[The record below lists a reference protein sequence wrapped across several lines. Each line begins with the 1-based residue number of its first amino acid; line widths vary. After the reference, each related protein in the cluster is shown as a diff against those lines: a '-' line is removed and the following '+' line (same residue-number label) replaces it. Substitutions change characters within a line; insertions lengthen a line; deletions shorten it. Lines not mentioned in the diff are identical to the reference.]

1 MEANK
6 SKAQANKTATVLI
19 IDDHPGNLALLS
31 TQLGLEG
38 YTILQADNGFSGIH
52 LAQTHKPDLILL
64 DVMMPDMNGF
74 EVCRLLKQDP
84 QTHLT
89 PIILV
94 TALHDLKDRIRGIE
108 VGADEFLSRPYA
120 HEELTARARTLI
132 QLKQART
139 RLEEERNRL
148 QLLNEISRAISSEL
162 ELEKMMA
169 QIIRRTQAAV
179 GATKGHILLLDNT
192 GKVSRRFTVRTG
204 APLKISDQI
213 TPEVLEKGLA
223 GWLIREQRGD
233 IITNIQQDARWIML
247 ASDEAEAGS
256 AVGVPLLRT
265 DHTVGVL
272 ILSHPQPG
280 YFTPEHLS
288 LLETIGAQ
296 VAAAIENAAL
306 FAEVNEERRKM
317 AAILAQSTDAIL
329 ITDARWRISL
339 LNQAAEEL
347 LKVQAADAVN
357 RPLHEVAQLAPLIPL
372 FGHARL
378 APLTQEITL
387 NNHRIVYT
395 SISPIQGV
403 GYAVVMQDI
412 TQMKQAE
419 RQHLERERSEKQ
431 HVKEL
436 FARYM
441 GPQLVNHVLSHEPGL
456 MARRERRSAV
466 VMYAD
471 LRNSTRGL
479 LSRVTPHEAIEQ
491 LNEFFTSMMEI
502 ALSNNGTVFELT
514 GDELLVGFN
523 APFNQPNAPFLAL
536 KTALMMQRQ
545 FNGLRVQW
553 HHKLGTEVGLG
564 IGIDQGDVV
573 IGNVGAE
580 SRMSFRMV
588 GEVMSRA
595 HRLVDLAEDGQIV
608 IAKSVFDTLQQ
619 QKPDV
624 LKRVNFS
631 ASEPIAL
638 KGFDAPQVLYR
649 AQIKRTPLPTT
660 ENHNGRFNGAP
671 TRRG

>member
-1 MEANK
+1 MEVHKDVQVNK
-6 SKAQANKTATVLI
+6 SPTVLI

-31 TQLGLEG
+31 TQLRLEG

-52 LAQTHKPDLILL
+52 LAQTHQPDLILL
-64 DVMMPDMNGF
+64 DVMMPDISGF

-84 QTHLT
+84 HTQLT

-108 VGADEFLSRPYA
+108 MGADEFLSRPYA
-120 HEELTARARTLI
+120 HEELSARARTLI

-148 QLLNEISRAISSEL
+148 QLLNEISRAVNSEM
-162 ELEKMMA
+162 ELEKLMA
-169 QIIRRTQAAV
+169 QVIRRTQAAL
-179 GATKGHILLLDNT
+179 GATKGQILLLDNN
-192 GKVSRRFTVRTG
+192 GKLSRRFTVRAG

-213 TPEVLEKGLA
+213 APKILEKGLA
-223 GWLIREQRGD
+223 GWLIRERRGD
-233 IITNIQQDARWIML
+233 IIANIQKDPRWITL
-247 ASDEAEAGS
+247 PSEQAETGS
-256 AVGVPLLRT
+256 AVGAPLLCT
-265 DHTVGVL
+265 DYTIGSL
-272 ILSHPQPG
+272 ILSHPEPD
-280 YFTPEHLS
+280 YFTQEHLS

-296 VAAAIENAAL
+296 VAAAIEKAAL

-329 ITDARWRISL
+329 ITDARWNISL
-339 LNQAAEEL
+339 LNRAAEEL
-347 LKVQAADAVN
+347 FKVEVADAIS
-357 RPLHEVAQLAPLIPL
+357 RPLHEVAQMAPLMPL
-372 FGHARL
+372 FTHARL
-378 APLTQEITL
+378 APLTQEIEMG
-387 NNHRIVYT
+387 NGRIVYT

-412 TQMKQAE
+412 TLMKEAE
-419 RQHLERERSEKQ
+419 RQHLEQERNEKQ

-456 MARRERRSAV
+456 MGRRERRSAV

-491 LNEFFTSMMEI
+491 LNEFFTCMMEI
-502 ALSNNGTVFELT
+502 ALRNDGTVFELT

-523 APFNQPNAPFLAL
+523 APFNQPDAPLLAL

-545 FNGLRVQW
+545 FNRLRVEW

-608 IAKSVFDTLQQ
+608 IAKSVFDALQQ
-619 QKPDV
+619 QRPDA
-624 LKRVNFS
+624 LKRVCFS

-638 KGFDAPQVLYR
+638 KGFDTPQVLYR
-649 AQIKRTPLPTT
+649 AQIKRTPLPDVQ
-660 ENHNGRFNGAP
+660 NHNGRLAGAP